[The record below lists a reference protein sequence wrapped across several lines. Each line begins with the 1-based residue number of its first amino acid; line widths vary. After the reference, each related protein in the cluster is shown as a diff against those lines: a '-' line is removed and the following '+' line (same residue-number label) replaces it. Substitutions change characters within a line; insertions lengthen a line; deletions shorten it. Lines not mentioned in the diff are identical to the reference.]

1 MPSIDDHLRTAIRL
15 ATDNVAAGQFPF
27 AGLVVAAGGAGE
39 VVATGVNTC
48 RRDADPAAHGEV
60 EAIRAACRRLGTF
73 DLSDTIVVSSCHP
86 CPMCQAVAG
95 LAGIGRVVYAA
106 TREQAAAGGFGFSD
120 AMEQRIVEV
129 DGAFTALEHVEIP
142 EASAPFDAWHASDQ
156 PYSTQARPV
165 HETRLAVTA
174 KDQPAAVAFYRDVVG
189 MPQLA
194 DWSSP
199 QGRVV
204 VLDGGRATLELIDEA
219 QAEMIDSV
227 EIGRQVAGP
236 VRVALEVD
244 DSAAVAQRMTTAGA
258 SLLGEGP
265 VDTPWGDRNVRWS
278 RRPTSSSRC
287 SPRRVIRGRP
297 DDVVDT
303 RTDHGRGDRAIAQ
316 TSGATSRANRSYR
329 LLSSSGSVDLNQ
341 SAICST
347 PRSAKAR
354 TVAAISFGVPG
365 SRSSSP
371 SWAGTR

>member
-95 LAGIGRVVYAA
+95 LAGIGEVVYAA
-106 TREQAAAGGFGFSD
+106 TRGAGSGRRLRVLGRGWR
-120 AMEQRIVEV
+120 QRIVES
-129 DGAFTALEHVEIP
+129 GRRASPRSSTSRSRR
-142 EASAPFDAWHASDQ
+142 ASAPFDAWLASDQ

-219 QAEMIDSV
+219 QAGLIDSV
-227 EIGRQVAGP
+227 EVGRRVAGP

-244 DSAAVAQRMTTAGA
+244 DSAAVAQRISQGRCLAF
-258 SLLGEGP
+258 
-265 VDTPWGDRNVRWS
+265 
-278 RRPTSSSRC
+278 RRGSGRHA
-287 SPRRVIRGRP
+287 VGRP
-297 DDVVDT
+297 ERSV
-303 RTDHGRGDRAIAQ
+303 DRAA
-316 TSGATSRANRSYR
+316 
-329 LLSSSGSVDLNQ
+329 DLQ
-341 SAICST
+341 LT
-347 PRSAKAR
+347 LFTK
-354 TVAAISFGVPG
+354 TG
-365 SRSSSP
+365 
-371 SWAGTR
+371 